1 MPNTPTHVACM
12 HPSCFHLST
21 HRLPCLS
28 LSLSLRTGRESDE
41 FAFSDLSDGMVA
53 LGCGLLIGWRRNK
66 GEVVINPPDKSAL
79 MKWRRGDELIVIARV
94 EH

>member
-1 MPNTPTHVACM
+1 MPPHVAIRTPTHT
-12 HPSCFHLST
+12 PSLMP
-21 HRLPCLS
+21 LPS
-28 LSLSLRTGRESDE
+28 LGRESDE

-66 GEVVINPPDKSAL
+66 GEVVINPPDKSGL
-79 MKWRRGDELIVIARV
+79 FKWRRGDELIVIKRN

>member
-1 MPNTPTHVACM
+1 MPHASPTHPCRM
-12 HPSCFHLST
+12 HASLPTFPLTAFLRLSF
-21 HRLPCLS
+21 
-28 LSLSLRTGRESDE
+28 SLRTGRESDE

>member
-1 MPNTPTHVACM
+1 MPHPPTHVACM
-12 HPSCFHLST
+12 HPCPLS
-21 HRLPCLS
+21 HSPLSLP

>member
-12 HPSCFHLST
+12 HPSPFSHSPLS
-21 HRLPCLS
+21 LPLS
-28 LSLSLRTGRESDE
+28 LSLHTGRESDE